1 MITTPQ
7 KMTAKAATIHCSNK
21 FVDVILAEDMF
32 LCLAIKKK
40 KACYKYFMHLGQN
53 KACGEVSDMRK
64 WRARFQDN
72 ATKLLSFL

>member
-40 KACYKYFMHLGQN
+40 K
-53 KACGEVSDMRK
+53 S
-64 WRARFQDN
+64 
-72 ATKLLSFL
+72 LLQIFYASGSEQSLW

>member
-40 KACYKYFMHLGQN
+40 KKP
-53 KACGEVSDMRK
+53 
-64 WRARFQDN
+64 
-72 ATKLLSFL
+72 ATNILCIWVRTKPVVKSLT

>member
-40 KACYKYFMHLGQN
+40 KSLLQIFYASGSEQSLWWSLWHE
-53 KACGEVSDMRK
+53 EVEG
-64 WRARFQDN
+64 
-72 ATKLLSFL
+72 